1 MKKIIVGCVLAA
13 LLMVPVAAFAAPSA
27 AAAGDA
33 AVPEQKDVLNT
44 GDVAGGE
51 DVLAGAEGDDVLADA
66 ESDDVLAGAEGDD
79 ALANADGE
87 QGTVQDGSES
97 MSTGPSAL
105 YYIVGGVVIAL
116 GVGFY
121 IALTI
126 KGKRH

>member
-1 MKKIIVGCVLAA
+1 MKRIIVGCVLAA

-27 AAAGDA
+27 GAAGDA
-33 AVPEQKDVLNT
+33 AVPEQEDVLNT

-66 ESDDVLAGAEGDD
+66 NTGDALDD
-79 ALANADGE
+79 AEDGDTLADADGE

-97 MSTGPSAL
+97 ASTGPSAL
-105 YYIVGGVVIAL
+105 YYIVGGIVVAL